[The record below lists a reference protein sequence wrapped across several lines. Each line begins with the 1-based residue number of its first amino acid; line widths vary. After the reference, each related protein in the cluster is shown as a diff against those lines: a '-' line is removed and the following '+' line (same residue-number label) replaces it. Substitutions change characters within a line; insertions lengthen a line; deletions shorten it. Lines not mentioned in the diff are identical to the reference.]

1 MLVVRKYDR
10 RSVRFLSHKFAE
22 EQVDRQ
28 TDNCALRIKYTS
40 QSLSMT
46 SYLKRFSRTGHCMI
60 HQSNRS
66 LLLLLISITAL
77 LRLRC
82 RSCCCCCCMHAA
94 HASYVASGPRCY
106 AWLKK
111 SNSTCVHRAQN
122 APRVHSTLK
131 RGRKA
136 WQLVC
141 DASEDVPLSLL
152 NDDDTSQ
159 SIHVLCICATGDA
172 ALIARRKPHRPYT
185 PVT

>member
-131 RGRKA
+131 RGGLF
-136 WQLVC
+136 QLWVV
-141 DASEDVPLSLL
+141 VPAAFLDIFLAVVFPSSVLS
-152 NDDDTSQ
+152 T
-159 SIHVLCICATGDA
+159 
-172 ALIARRKPHRPYT
+172 RRSMGKRENRRPADLS
-185 PVT
+185 PEGSLE